1 MEAIKAKN
9 RISVLGDGG
18 WGTTLAIHLHNKG
31 YDVTLWGVFD
41 DYVASLK
48 KKRVNTRFLPGIE
61 IPRGLNITS
70 DLREAGEGKDLI
82 VLAIPSQYMRGVLRK
97 AKPHID
103 RRNSVLVSVTKGIEN
118 KTLMRMSQVISDELG
133 TVKLGVLSGPTI
145 AHELAKGMPTTAVA
159 ACGNPDICRYLQ
171 GIFISDRFR
180 IYANDDVVGVELG
193 GSLKNVIAIGC
204 GISDG
209 LGFGSNA
216 KAALLS
222 RGLVEIS
229 RLGVA
234 LGAKTRTFSGISGLG
249 DLVTTCISAYSRNRY
264 IGEQIGR
271 GKKLKQVVKHM
282 QMIAEGVPTARSA
295 YELAKRH
302 KVEMPIVREVYSVL
316 YKNKNALKAVEDLMT
331 RKMKV
336 E

>member
-48 KKRVNTRFLPGIE
+48 KKRVNTRFLPGIT

-82 VLAIPSQYMRGVLRK
+82 VLAIPSQYMRGVLQK

-145 AHELAKGMPTTAVA
+145 AHELAKGMPTTAVV
-159 ACGNPDICRYLQ
+159 ACGNPGICRYLQ
-171 GIFISDRFR
+171 RIFISDRFR

-295 YELAKRH
+295 YELGKRH

-316 YKNKNALKAVEDLMT
+316 YKNKNALKAVKDLMT